1 MIKSIK
7 YISLA
12 LAVTTLG
19 TMTSCSDFL
28 DEENKV
34 GNTAEFTY
42 DTKSGIEGLMG
53 SAYTYARLWYGREGG
68 TGLTDGGTDEFYYG
82 YDNKQK
88 SMLKYDITAV
98 SMDNNTAD
106 NPCLDQYWEAYF
118 SVVNV
123 VNTALKYIDSNSNI
137 TDNEKTQYN
146 GEAYFLRAFYYW
158 HMVNLWGAVHYRT
171 EPVSN
176 PISSETRD
184 AEEIVYGKM
193 LADLDKSIEYL
204 SKSSNT
210 KASGHVTLAAAYAF
224 KARVLLYAASW
235 LNGQLG
241 KQVAGNDD
249 YSSMSKSDLYNAAK
263 SAAETA
269 ISQSGCSFYANYA
282 DCWHQNN
289 EFVGTNKEVI
299 WGVVFSS
306 NLAENVPPYRYKT
319 DSDGEQLEY
328 NTIIGRCSSTHRENG
343 SGSVNNLMFVGKWDN
358 AGSDLQDVMMR
369 ITTNPNMTN
378 TYTGVTVDVS
388 KTYSQYS
395 RGFTRYVPSIYLL
408 ELFDKVKDTDQ
419 RYDVTIRDHYDIA
432 PGMEGGSKFYRMMN
446 DTAIYFSPFDGNSPE
461 GIAQQKHA
469 KYRYRIHFRS
479 GGALPIYK
487 ASDGSSVVTA
497 KNAVPTETAPELEL
511 NPYAN
516 DDLATAKAESGD
528 ENYKMVNLNILKKA
542 YNSVNYGG
550 WQSYPAIK
558 KFEDQNETTTPDV
571 STRDVPVLRLS
582 EMYLII
588 AECLLQTGDASGALA
603 KINELRDA
611 RAISGKDN
619 QVKGTCDM
627 NTILDERALELVGEQ
642 QRWFDLKRT
651 GKLIERVQAYNAQ
664 AAANIKSY
672 HLLRPI
678 PQAQIDAITNFSV
691 VPGEGFWQN
700 PGY

>member
-1 MIKSIK
+1 MVKSIK
-7 YISLA
+7 YISLMLVA
-12 LAVTTLG
+12 TTLG

-28 DEENKV
+28 DEENLV
-34 GNTAEFTY
+34 GNSAEFTY

-106 NPCLDQYWEAYF
+106 NPCLDQYWEAFF

-123 VNTALKYIDSNSNI
+123 VNTAIKYIDSNSNL
-137 TDNEKTQYN
+137 TSNEKTQYK

-158 HMVNLWGAVHYRT
+158 HMVNLWGAVPYHTSPAT
-171 EPVSN
+171 EPTSTA
-176 PISSETRD
+176 TRD
-184 AEEIVYGKM
+184 KEEVVYGKM
-193 LADLDKSIEYL
+193 LADLDASINFL
-204 SKSSNT
+204 SQSSNT
-210 KASGHVTLAAAYAF
+210 KASGHVTIAAAHAL

-241 KQVAGNDD
+241 KQVAENEN
-249 YSSMSKSDLYNAAK
+249 YSAMDKTALYNAAK
-263 SAAETA
+263 SEAETA
-269 ISQSGCSFYANYA
+269 ISLSGCSFYTNYA
-282 DCWHQNN
+282 DCWHQSN
-289 EFVGTNKEVI
+289 EFVGTNKETI
-299 WGVVFSS
+299 WGVVYSS
-306 NLAENVPPYRYKT
+306 NLMDNVPPYRYKT
-319 DSDGEQLEY
+319 DSDGDPLEY
-328 NTIIGRCSSTHRENG
+328 NTIIGRCSSTKRANG
-343 SGSVNNLMFVGKWDN
+343 SGSVANLMFVGKWDN
-358 AGSDLQDVMMR
+358 AGTDVQDVMKR
-369 ITTNPNMTN
+369 ITDTPTMTN
-378 TYTGVTVDVS
+378 SKTGQTVDVS

-419 RYDVTIRDHYDIA
+419 RYNVTIRDHYDIA
-432 PGMEGGSKFYRMMN
+432 PGMEGGSKFYPLMN
-446 DTAIYFSPFDGNSPE
+446 DTAIYFSPYDGNSAE
-461 GIAQQKHA
+461 GIAQQKQA
-469 KYRYRIHFRS
+469 KYRYRIHFRT
-479 GGALPIYK
+479 GGGLPLYE
-487 ASDGSSVVTA
+487 ASDGSNIVTA
-497 KNAVPTETAPELEL
+497 KNAVPTEAAPALET

-516 DDLATAKAESGD
+516 DDIATARAESG
-528 ENYKMVNLNILKKA
+528 NSKYTPVNLNLLKKA

-550 WQSYPAIK
+550 WQSFPAIK

-571 STRDVPVLRLS
+571 STRDIPVLRLS

-588 AECLLQTGDASGALA
+588 AECLLQTGDEGGALN
-603 KINELRDA
+603 KLNELRAA

-619 QVKGTCDM
+619 SIKGTVDM

-651 GKLIERVQAYNAQ
+651 GTLLERVKAYNAQ
-664 AAANIKSY
+664 AATNIKPY

-678 PQAQIDAITNFSV
+678 PQAQIDAITNFSTTE
-691 VPGEGFWQN
+691 GEGFWQN